1 MDKSI
6 QKIKINK
13 ISKIKRQ
20 TVEYTAVFRNYLE
33 IISVKQ
39 KSFDIMH
46 LCVVP
51 TRLIP
56 LSRRFLKRLRKTC

>member
-6 QKIKINK
+6 QKIKIN
-13 ISKIKRQ
+13 KIKRQ

-39 KSFDIMH
+39 KSLDIMH

-51 TRLIP
+51 TRLIS
-56 LSRRFLKRLRKTC
+56 LSRRFFKRLRKTC